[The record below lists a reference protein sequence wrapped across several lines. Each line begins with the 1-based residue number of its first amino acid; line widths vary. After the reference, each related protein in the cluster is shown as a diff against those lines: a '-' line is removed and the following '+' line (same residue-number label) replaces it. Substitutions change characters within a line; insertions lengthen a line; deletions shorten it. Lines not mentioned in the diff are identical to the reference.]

1 MTLFSLLSR
10 SLPAIA
16 LAFAAFGVHAQDSYP
31 SRPIKLIVPYTP
43 GASTDSI
50 SRAFADEAGKAL
62 GQPMIV
68 ENKPGAGTAI
78 GTQTAKQAP
87 ADGYTLLY
95 ASGAFISA
103 MISLKTPGYSL
114 SDFTPVV
121 MLSSGTFVL
130 MTPSALPANN
140 PKEFVTYA
148 KANPNKMNYA
158 MLGAGSASHL
168 LADRF
173 QRAAKI
179 NWQDIGYKG
188 GIPAVQ
194 AVMSNDVQGY
204 FGTLTFART
213 YLQSDKIRLLAITAE
228 NRSPFLPDVPT
239 FKEYGI
245 DGVVHEDWSGL
256 LIRSDTPA
264 PIVEKLRTVFAKVMN
279 SSAMEAFL
287 QNNGITRYSG
297 GLEDFKTAREKEAK
311 EKAEEME
318 QLGITAQ

>member
-1 MTLFSLLSR
+1 MNFLSLVTK
-10 SLPAIA
+10 SLPAIVVA
-16 LAFAAFGVHAQDSYP
+16 LSAFAASAQDNYP
-31 SRPIKLIVPYTP
+31 SRPIRIIVPYTP
-43 GASTDSI
+43 GASTDAI
-50 SRAFADEAGKAL
+50 SRAFGAEATKAL
-62 GQPMIV
+62 GQSIVV

-78 GTQTAKQAP
+78 GTQTVNQAP

-103 MISLKTPGYSL
+103 MISLKAPGYSL
-114 SDFTPVV
+114 SDFIPVV
-121 MLSSGTFVL
+121 MFSSGTLVL
-130 MTPSALPANN
+130 MTPKALPANN
-140 PKEFVTYA
+140 PKEFIAYA
-148 KANPNKMNYA
+148 KANPEKMNYA
-158 MLGAGSASHL
+158 MLGAGSSSHV
-168 LADRF
+168 LANRF
-173 QRAAKI
+173 QQAAKFQ
-179 NWQDIGYKG
+179 WQDIGYKG

-204 FGTLTFART
+204 FGSLTFALT
-213 YLQSDKIRLLAITAE
+213 FLQSDKLRLLAITAE
-228 NRSPFLPDVPT
+228 NRSSFLPDVPT

-297 GLEDFKTAREKEAK
+297 ALDDFKTAREKEAK

-318 QLGITAQ
+318 RLGITAQ